1 MGTLALS
8 GMPKDIQCN
17 CAISFCSKTLKLFL
31 ALVLLY
37 PKFASSDDLNKKI
50 NLYLRDTHGPEAA
63 DYVTSIIYHYL
74 VDDKLSDSAIIWSD
88 TLRNLGE
95 KTGNPELIAKSDVF
109 TGKYYL
115 RITNDA
121 KALDYFYRALKYYKD
136 DGNINGEA
144 DIYLQIGLVYYLQ
157 SQFPDALPNIKL
169 ATELYKKAS
178 NDSSLATTYY
188 LCGLSYLELKNNKQ
202 AEEYLLQSLK
212 IGKHLANKQIEY
224 ECYVALAR
232 LYTNQKNFVA
242 AENLFDKVMTQ
253 WDSIIDP
260 YGYCMALI
268 PYSKLLI
275 ETSKNDA
282 AFINLTRALS
292 IAEKFNFIRFKLDI
306 YKLMA
311 IIYSDQKNFESA
323 NYYIIQHYQLRD
335 SIYNSENQRAINTLK
350 AKIEAEK
357 KQAQLDSLFQKE
369 KADQLQKWLLA
380 LTVFMLLGIT
390 IGLYRRY
397 NYKQKREA
405 ELRIANGEL
414 SEALN
419 SLRQVQQQL
428 IHNEKMAS
436 LGRMSSGIT
445 HELRNP
451 LNFVIN
457 FTKISSEL
465 IAEIDKKI
473 QNNHDENFEQ
483 LKNNLA
489 MIYQHALRADKII
502 LNFANHA
509 KPKSDKRTI
518 EDINKVVNEF
528 TSVAYHSFIS
538 HYPDFHCHIHY
549 DFNQSLK
556 GIVLNLQEI
565 TTVLMNLLNNAF
577 DAMNDKL
584 MVDKTYKPIL
594 KIQTRQIQNS
604 VRLTITD
611 NGPGIEEENLPRVYE
626 PFYTTK
632 TLGKGT
638 GLGLSLSYE
647 IIKSHN
653 GDMDV
658 KSTPH
663 LETEFSFTL
672 PYN

>member
-1 MGTLALS
+1 MGTTLP
-8 GMPKDIQCN
+8 GMPKKKKCIY
-17 CAISFCSKTLKLFL
+17 AINLSIKTLRFFL
-31 ALVLLY
+31 ALLLLY
-37 PKFASSDDLNKKI
+37 PQFASADDLNKKI
-50 NLYLRDTHGPEAA
+50 NLYLRDTHSAQAA
-63 DYVTSIIYHYL
+63 DYVTSIIHHYL
-74 VDDKLSDSAIIWSD
+74 VDDEVSDSAIMWSD

-95 KTGNPELIAKSDVF
+95 AKGDLELVAKSDVL

-115 RITNDA
+115 RIANDA
-121 KALDYFYRALKYYKD
+121 KALDYFYRALKYYKSVD
-136 DGNINGEA
+136 NLDGEA

-157 SQFPDALPNIKL
+157 GQFPDALPNIKL
-169 ATELYKKAS
+169 ATELYQKTS
-178 NDSSLATTYY
+178 NDSSLSTTYY
-188 LCGLSYLELKNNKQ
+188 LTGLSYLELKNYKQ
-202 AEEYLLQSLK
+202 AEIFLQQSLK
-212 IGKHLANKQIEY
+212 IGKLLSNNQREY

-242 AENLFDKVMTQ
+242 AEQLFDKVMTK

-275 ETSKNDA
+275 KTNKKEA
-282 AFINLTRALS
+282 AFINLNRALS
-292 IAEKFNFIRFKLDI
+292 IAEKFNFIRFKVDI
-306 YKLMA
+306 YKLLA
-311 IIYSDQKNFESA
+311 IIYSDEKNFESA

-380 LTVFMLLGIT
+380 LTIFMLLGLSF
-390 IGLYRRY
+390 GLYRRY

-436 LGRMSSGIT
+436 LGRMSSGIA

-465 IAEIDKKI
+465 IADIDKKI

-489 MIYQHALRADKII
+489 MIYQHSLRADKII
-502 LNFANHA
+502 LNFSNHA
-509 KPKSDKRTI
+509 KPKSNSRTI
-518 EDINKVVNEF
+518 EDLNKVVSEF

-549 DFNQSLK
+549 DFDQSLK

-565 TTVLMNLLNNAF
+565 TTVLLNLLNNAF
-577 DAMNDKL
+577 DAMNEKL
-584 MVDKTYKPIL
+584 MVDKTYKPIM

-604 VRLTITD
+604 VRLSISD
-611 NGPGIEEENLPRVYE
+611 NGPGIDEENLPRVYE
-626 PFYTTK
+626 PFFTTK

-638 GLGLSLSYE
+638 GLGLSLSYD